1 MTYLMNLEDIKT
13 IEDLERVS
21 KEAVWQNFEVL
32 VGFIFEAN
40 DFQVNVN
47 KVRTFNKKR
56 RQYDVI
62 AKKNDRTYLIE
73 CKKWSG
79 NRYRLSALKKA
90 IQQHK
95 ERTEFYRNLTEE
107 NLIPII
113 VTFIE
118 EDIKFYEGMPI
129 IPILRLNS
137 FINEIDRDAITI
149 SNRAAP

>member
-1 MTYLMNLEDIKT
+1 MNLDDIKT
-13 IEDLERVS
+13 IEDLEQVS

-62 AKKNDRTYLIE
+62 AKKNNRTYLVE

-90 IQQHK
+90 IQHHK

>member
-1 MTYLMNLEDIKT
+1 MTYLMNLDDIKT
-13 IEDLERVS
+13 IEDLEQVS

-62 AKKNDRTYLIE
+62 AKKNNRTYLVE

-90 IQQHK
+90 IQHHK

-107 NLIPII
+107 DLIPII

-149 SNRAAP
+149 

>member
-1 MTYLMNLEDIKT
+1 MNLDDIKT
-13 IEDLERVS
+13 IEDLEQVS

-40 DFQVNVN
+40 DFQVIN

-62 AKKNDRTYLIE
+62 AKKNNRTYLVE

-79 NRYRLSALKKA
+79 NRYRLSALEKA
-90 IQQHK
+90 IQHHK

-107 NLIPII
+107 DLIPII

-149 SNRAAP
+149 

>member
-40 DFQVNVN
+40 GFQINVN

-62 AKKNDRTYLIE
+62 AKKSDRTYLIE
-73 CKKWSG
+73 CKKCSG

-118 EDIKFYEGMPI
+118 EDIKFHEDMPI
-129 IPILRLNS
+129 IPIFRLNS
-137 FINEIDRDAITI
+137 YINEFDRDAITV
-149 SNRAAP
+149 SDSAAP